1 MKAVSHGIS
10 GGKQVMKLTGNTS
23 NRGRVCLFFQNET
36 TMLFMQNLQFEF
48 LEVLRLFS
56 LALRTSRVAAA
67 SKKDNFTHNLQLFF
81 HCIE

>member
-1 MKAVSHGIS
+1 MKAVSRGIS

-23 NRGRVCLFFQNET
+23 NRGRVFLFSQNET

-56 LALRTSRVAAA
+56 LALRTSSVATAF
-67 SKKDNFTHNLQLFF
+67 KKDNFTHNLQLFF

>member
-1 MKAVSHGIS
+1 MKAVSRGIS

-23 NRGRVCLFFQNET
+23 NRGRVFLFSQNET
-36 TMLFMQNLQFEF
+36 TMFMQNLQFEF

-56 LALRTSRVAAA
+56 LALRTSRVATA